1 MAEEK
6 ETQEKETQAK
16 ETASP
21 KGSRKWLVSAMILL
35 FLAGGGVGAWLYLGK
50 AGGGQGEGPGPG
62 AKSAETGRSQ
72 RQPIICPLDSFIVN
86 LMDKSAAARRYLKV
100 TMSLE
105 VDGEANR
112 ARVDRHKVQ
121 LRDTIILLLS
131 AQGFDDISTV
141 EGKLG
146 LKQEI
151 QARVNQILGAG
162 TVSKIYFTEFVVQ

>member
-1 MAEEK
+1 MVEEK
-6 ETQEKETQAK
+6 EDQEKEK
-16 ETASP
+16 ENPQP
-21 KGSRKWLVSAMILL
+21 KGNRKWMVLVVLVLI
-35 FLAGGGVGAWLYLGK
+35 LAGGGGAAWFYLGK
-50 AGGGQGEGPGPG
+50 AGGGEGPFA
-62 AKSAETGRSQ
+62 AKGVESRKTQ
-72 RQPIICPLDSFIVN
+72 RQAVICPLDAFIVN

-100 TMSLE
+100 TMALE
-105 VDGEANR
+105 VDGEASR
-112 ARVDRHKVQ
+112 AGVERYKTQ

-151 QARVNQILGAG
+151 QARVNQVLGTG